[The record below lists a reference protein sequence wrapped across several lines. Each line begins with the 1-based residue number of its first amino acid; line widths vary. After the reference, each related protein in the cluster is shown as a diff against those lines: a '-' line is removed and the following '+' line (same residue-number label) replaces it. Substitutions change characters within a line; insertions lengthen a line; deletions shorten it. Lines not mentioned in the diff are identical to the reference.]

1 MRDHD
6 HRDQS
11 DRRRPHDSHDAHQ
24 ETDPYDAGEPVE
36 ANHHLQH
43 RYPGHVRFCALCGG
57 AMRMRIVLPDR
68 KRFKV
73 CERCGFVHFPGPKLV
88 AGCLVIDAGR
98 VLLLRRGNE
107 PRIGTWTFPGG
118 YVDLGETP
126 AQAALRETLEEV
138 EMRVTPHGLL
148 GVYTDAQNPIA
159 AVVVYIARPGTDAP
173 RVSPEATETRYFAP
187 NEIPWAELSF
197 RTTRDA
203 LRDWIALVEKRG
215 A

>member
-1 MRDHD
+1 MSKDD
-6 HRDQS
+6 
-11 DRRRPHDSHDAHQ
+11 
-24 ETDPYDAGEPVE
+24 PVE

-43 RYPGHVRFCALCGG
+43 RYPATIRFCPLCGG
-57 AMRMRIVLPDR
+57 AMRMRVVLPDR

-73 CERCGFVHFPGPKLV
+73 CDRCGFVHFPGPKLV

-126 AQAALRETLEEV
+126 RDAAIRETFEEV
-138 EMRVTPHGLL
+138 RMRVTADALL
-148 GVYTDAQNPIA
+148 GVYADEQNPIA
-159 AVVVYIARPGTDAP
+159 AVVVYLARPGSEP
-173 RVSPEATETRYFAP
+173 PGLSLEATEVRYFAVAD
-187 NEIPWAELSF
+187 IPWDDLAF
-197 RTTRDA
+197 RTTHDA
-203 LRDWIALVEKRG
+203 LRDWVARAGNPG